1 MYNRNQQRQN
11 TKTYDIHPVSIKL
24 IKQGNP
30 WITLDSFSEKFH
42 PKDKFIIASNRQKPF
57 ALLLHDPSHKNVR
70 ARVWST
76 NGNFQRSI
84 KNFKNDLA
92 QRISNSIAKRI
103 DKKYIEKRNNFYF
116 IFGESDKIPG
126 LFVQFLNGEIII
138 QFYMDFWK
146 PYQEFII
153 QNVLSITNQKFNLD
167 LTISNI
173 WVQSRSADKIKPKC
187 LDPNTSFKNI
197 TINEFGVNYKVLL
210 GKYYDHG
217 IYTDMSQTRAKLESI
232 IKGSNK
238 VLNLFCYTGAFS
250 LYSLKLGASE
260 VVSVD
265 LSEKYIN
272 WLEENISLNPDIES
286 SKHNSMTCSTLDA
299 LGELKSKNREFDFI
313 ISDPP
318 SSSSDGNTKS
328 NALNDY
334 QKTLPLITDLLS
346 EGGKALV
353 FLNTHKCSLKKFE
366 DRIKQTISRK
376 KLPLKISRRFFLD
389 GDCPSQKGFPEGS
402 YLKGI
407 LVEKSINSTQLNSQA
422 EVEKEV
428 K

>member
-1 MYNRNQQRQN
+1 MEIR
-11 TKTYDIHPVSIKL
+11 ISFVSIKSIFNKKNLGNELMTFL
-24 IKQGNP
+24 IKGSYNQNKPVPSYKFYSKIIGELLRARKNFGCE
-30 WITLDSFSEKFH
+30 IEGVLVELRKYLRLDLKEARKIKDSFYGG
-42 PKDKFIIASNRQKPF
+42 
-57 ALLLHDPSHKNVR
+57 
-70 ARVWST
+70 T
-76 NGNFQRSI
+76 
-84 KNFKNDLA
+84 
-92 QRISNSIAKRI
+92 
-103 DKKYIEKRNNFYF
+103 
-116 IFGESDKIPG
+116 
-126 LFVQFLNGEIII
+126 
-138 QFYMDFWK
+138 
-146 PYQEFII
+146 YQ
-153 QNVLSITNQKFNLD
+153 
-167 LTISNI
+167 
-173 WVQSRSADKIKPKC
+173 
-187 LDPNTSFKNI
+187 
-197 TINEFGVNYKVLL
+197 
-210 GKYYDHG
+210 YYDHG